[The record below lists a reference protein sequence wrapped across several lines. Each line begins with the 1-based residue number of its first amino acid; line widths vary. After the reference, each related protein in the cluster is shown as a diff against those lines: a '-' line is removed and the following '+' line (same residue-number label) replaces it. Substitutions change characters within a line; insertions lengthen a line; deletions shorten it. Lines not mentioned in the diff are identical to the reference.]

1 MRLRN
6 LIMVVSLFAGLLL
19 GGCASSK
26 KQTQDV
32 SNLDAQ
38 LDDLVKQIV
47 LSLSQ
52 NQKTKIAVIEFSDIQ
67 GNVTNLGRFLAEE
80 LTTRLYRTGQFD
92 VVERQLLNKLMKE
105 HQLSLSGMI
114 DENSAVALGK
124 ILGVNAIASGST
136 TDLGSSVKINA
147 RLISAETGKV
157 FSVASV
163 SIFKD
168 DTIRKLLAQSV
179 HHKSPEKGGN
189 QAGQVI
195 EKEDIK
201 FELIKAKMSGRTAI
215 VQIKLTN
222 LSEEDKDFE
231 VTFGWQ
237 YQTKIFDDLGNEAL
251 ISAVKFANQK
261 QRIKGI
267 SQYDAA
273 TKKIIAGSSVT
284 MELYFDKASSKAT
297 KINLLQILCGYR
309 DGFKVEFRNI
319 PIEGK

>member
-179 HHKSPEKGGN
+179 HHKSPEIRRK
-189 QAGQVI
+189 
-195 EKEDIK
+195 
-201 FELIKAKMSGRTAI
+201 SGR
-215 VQIKLTN
+215 
-222 LSEEDKDFE
+222 
-231 VTFGWQ
+231 
-237 YQTKIFDDLGNEAL
+237 
-251 ISAVKFANQK
+251 
-261 QRIKGI
+261 
-267 SQYDAA
+267 
-273 TKKIIAGSSVT
+273 AG
-284 MELYFDKASSKAT
+284 Y
-297 KINLLQILCGYR
+297 
-309 DGFKVEFRNI
+309 
-319 PIEGK
+319 